1 MPPGKQLFAV
11 ILIIYVSLPI
21 SRWRFVLQCQFLN
34 RIKKNHWLLICF
46 VFSYCKRV
54 MNSLHLLSLL
64 FLIPNVSTQL
74 NLPSTL
80 SRLFSVGVSVLSKKS
95 FRWMFWDFLAIPD
108 PSNFQIFHGNFL
120 FLVACLFY
128 LFTWPPTRHMGS

>member
-46 VFSYCKRV
+46 VFSYCKSDDFSAS
-54 MNSLHLLSLL
+54 SLSSLPYSQC
-64 FLIPNVSTQL
+64 FYSAQFTIYSQQNFF
-74 NLPSTL
+74 
-80 SRLFSVGVSVLSKKS
+80 SRSLCPLKKEFSLDVL
-95 FRWMFWDFLAIPD
+95 RFLAIPD